1 MKGYQR
7 CVSAECRGSLPLAAI
22 LSILYENR
30 PVFCMT
36 AAYKTFAFAFIKLY
50 RCLKLS
56 NRSTER
62 ALFAKLQLDSR
73 VKFYAQ
79 TILL

>member
-7 CVSAECRGSLPLAAI
+7 CVSAECRDSLPLAAI
-22 LSILYENR
+22 LSILYEYR

-36 AAYKTFAFAFIKLY
+36 AAYLTFAFAFIKLY
-50 RCLKLS
+50 GCLKLS
-56 NRSTER
+56 NRSN
-62 ALFAKLQLDSR
+62 LFAKLQLDSR

-79 TILL
+79 TTLL